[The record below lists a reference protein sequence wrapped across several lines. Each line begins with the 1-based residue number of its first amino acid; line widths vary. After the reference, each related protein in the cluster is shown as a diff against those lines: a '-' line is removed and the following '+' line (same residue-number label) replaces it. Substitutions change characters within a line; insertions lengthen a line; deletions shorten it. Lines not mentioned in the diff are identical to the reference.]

1 MSHLINKALWEIIS
15 QNTSDTE
22 SEWLTEKGNASPIEL
37 MTAFVSS
44 PRFLPKKIVNVEIDQ
59 ENALKDIVAGFS
71 VNGWSL
77 VRLSRVWLLT

>member
-1 MSHLINKALWEIIS
+1 MSHLINKTLWEIIS

-44 PRFLPKKIVNVEIDQ
+44 PRFLSKKIVNVEV
-59 ENALKDIVAGFS
+59 EEEKTLN
-71 VNGWSL
+71 
-77 VRLSRVWLLT
+77 